1 MTPEGP
7 DRAARRALEGLVLAF
22 RDGAP
27 AFDAPTPG
35 LRAAVSALASG
46 GATEDELGRMVRE
59 ADGQRAV
66 APFHL
71 RLRRWR
77 QQGWISHTLAAG
89 GLPLAA
95 VVPMAAGLAL
105 PADPVA
111 TGARFRLSRFAWCRR
126 DGDALVLESPLSIAR
141 TMLPDGRGAAAVGEL
156 ARSRSARDFA
166 AGACR
171 LDEATARALLT
182 LLACTGAVAPVR
194 EDGTLAE
201 DADPALTQWEFHDL
215 LFHSRSRRG
224 GHDQPSG
231 ATFRFLGRIEPAPAV
246 RPPPPGRA
254 LHLHCP
260 DPARLATEDPPFT
273 AVLEGRRSIREH
285 GKRPIAAR
293 QLGELLH
300 RAARV
305 RRLTAADPAIGR
317 PYAVTSRPYPSA
329 GGAYDLELYVT
340 VRACADLAAGLY
352 HYDPLDHALRRVAW
366 PGQHVDALLREAQ
379 ASAGL
384 PEPPQILVTMASR
397 IQRLS
402 WKYSGLAYA
411 LALKNAGALMQTMC
425 LVATAMGLAACPLG
439 AGSSDRFAAAA
450 GAGLAEPP
458 VGELILG
465 SAP

>member
-1 MTPEGP
+1 MTSRCP
-7 DRAARRALEGLVLAF
+7 DRAARRALESLVLAF

-27 AFDAPTPG
+27 PIDAPTPG
-35 LRAAVSALASG
+35 LRAAVAALASD

-59 ADGQRAV
+59 ADGQREA

-77 QQGWISHTLAAG
+77 RLGWISHALTAEG
-89 GLPLAA
+89 RPLAV
-95 VVPMAAGLAL
+95 VVPMAAGLVL

-111 TGARFRLSRFAWCRR
+111 TDARFRLSRFAWCRR

-141 TMLPDGRGAAAVGEL
+141 TVLPGGQGAAVVGEL
-156 ARSRSARDFA
+156 ARPRSASDLGSGVCGLEEA
-166 AGACR
+166 A
-171 LDEATARALLT
+171 ARALLT
-182 LLACTGAVAPVR
+182 LLACAGAVAPAR

-201 DADPALTQWEFHDL
+201 DADPALVQWEFHDL

-231 ATFRFLGRIEPAPAV
+231 ATFRFMGQIEPAPAV
-246 RPPPPGRA
+246 RPPPPGPA
-254 LHLHCP
+254 LPLPRP
-260 DPARLATEDPPFT
+260 DPARLAADDPPFT

-285 GKRPIAAR
+285 GRHPIGAR

-305 RRLTAADPAIGR
+305 RRLTAADPASGL
-317 PYAVTSRPYPSA
+317 PYPVTSRPYPSA

-340 VRACADLAAGLY
+340 VRACADLAAGLF

-384 PEPPQILVTMASR
+384 PEPPQVLVTMASR

-450 GAGLAEPP
+450 GTGVAEPP